1 MSDNQPDPKETAAR
15 LLAYLRQL
23 KNDRGA
29 MADLRCALSPAQL
42 PRAWP
47 LLARVGG
54 IGNPRIEAVAGLFA
68 YHPDETHSG
77 QPRHDLPPARRREQQ
92 LRRPL
97 PPPAGVR
104 PR

>member
-1 MSDNQPDPKETAAR
+1 MNANQPDPTETAKR

-29 MADLRCALSPAQL
+29 MADLRCALSPARL

-54 IGNPRIEAVAGLFA
+54 IGNARIETVTGLFA
-68 YHPDETHSG
+68 YHPDETKTGNIGTTLSS
-77 QPRHDLPPARRREQQ
+77 ARRWQQ
-92 LRRPL
+92 HLRWPV
-97 PPPAGVR
+97 PAPALVR
-104 PR
+104 P